1 MKKSLSERVIQNL
14 SEKQTG
20 RTNAKIEFIALQED
34 IREAL
39 DKGCSMKAIWETLSD
54 EGQIS
59 FGYKAFRHYVL
70 KLIKSVQENTR
81 DDKQSKSKPITTNEI
96 KGFTFNPIPNP
107 EELL

>member
-1 MKKSLSERVIQNL
+1 MKKPLSERVIQNQ
-14 SEKQTG
+14 SEKKNG
-20 RTNAKIEFIALQED
+20 RTNAKIQFIALKED

-39 DKGCSMKAIWETLSD
+39 DKGCSMKAVWETLSD

-70 KLIKSVQENTR
+70 KLIKSEQENTK
-81 DDKQSKSKPITTNEI
+81 DDKQSKSKTTNEI

>member
-1 MKKSLSERVIQNL
+1 MKKPLSERVIQNL
-14 SEKQTG
+14 SEKKNK
-20 RTNAKIEFIALQED
+20 RSNAKIEFLALKED
-34 IREAL
+34 IQEAL
-39 DKGCSMKAIWETLSD
+39 DKGCSMKAVWETLSD

-70 KLIKSVQENTR
+70 KLIKSEQENTK
-81 DDKQSKSKPITTNEI
+81 DDKQRENKPKNEI

>member
-1 MKKSLSERVIQNL
+1 MKKPLSERVIQNQ
-14 SEKQTG
+14 SAKKNK
-20 RTNAKIEFIALQED
+20 RSSAKIEFIALQEE

-39 DKGCSMKAIWETLSD
+39 DKGCSMKAVWETLTD

-70 KLIKSVQENTR
+70 KLIKPAQENTK
-81 DDKQSKSKPITTNEI
+81 DEKQRKSKTSNEI

-107 EELL
+107 EKLL

>member
-1 MKKSLSERVIQNL
+1 MKKSLSERVIQKQ
-14 SEKQTG
+14 SEKKTG
-20 RTNAKIEFIALQED
+20 RSHAKIEFIALKED

-39 DKGCSMKAIWETLSD
+39 DKGCSMKAVWETLSD

-70 KLIKSVQENTR
+70 KLIKSAQENTK
-81 DDKQSKSKPITTNEI
+81 DENAVKSKTVNEMR
-96 KGFTFNPIPNP
+96 GFTFNPKPNL

>member
-1 MKKSLSERVIQNL
+1 MKKPLSERVIQNQ
-14 SEKQTG
+14 SEKKNG
-20 RTNAKIEFIALQED
+20 RSSAKIEFIALQDD
-34 IREAL
+34 IQEAL

-54 EGQIS
+54 EGQFS

-70 KLIKSVQENTR
+70 KLIKSDQESTR
-81 DDKQSKSKPITTNEI
+81 DEKPSKSKTTNEI

>member
-1 MKKSLSERVIQNL
+1 MKKPLSERVIEKQ
-14 SEKQTG
+14 SEKKSG
-20 RTNAKIEFIALQED
+20 RVNAKFQFIALKED

-39 DKGCSMKAIWETLSD
+39 DKGCSMKAVWETLSD

-70 KLIKSVQENTR
+70 NLIKSEQEDTR
-81 DDKQSKSKPITTNEI
+81 DDKQSKSKTTTEI

>member
-1 MKKSLSERVIQNL
+1 MKKPLSERVIQNQ
-14 SEKQTG
+14 SEKNNR
-20 RTNAKIEFIALQED
+20 RTSAKIQFIALKED
-34 IREAL
+34 IQEAL

-70 KLIKSVQENTR
+70 KLIKPEQEKIR
-81 DDKQSKSKPITTNEI
+81 DEQARESKPKHEI

>member
-1 MKKSLSERVIQNL
+1 MKKPLSERVIQNL
-14 SEKQTG
+14 SEKKAG

-70 KLIKSVQENTR
+70 KLIKSEQEKTR
-81 DDKQSKSKPITTNEI
+81 DDKQSKSKTTTNEI

>member
-1 MKKSLSERVIQNL
+1 MKKPLSERVIEKQ
-14 SEKQTG
+14 SEKKSG
-20 RTNAKIEFIALQED
+20 RVSAKVQFIALQED

-39 DKGCSMKAIWETLSD
+39 EAGCSMKAVWETLSD

-70 KLIKSVQENTR
+70 KLIKTAQENTR
-81 DDKQSKSKPITTNEI
+81 DDKQRENKPKNEI

>member
-1 MKKSLSERVIQNL
+1 MKKSLSERVIQ
-14 SEKQTG
+14 KQTEKKNQRG
-20 RTNAKIEFIALQED
+20 NAKIEFLALKED

-39 DKGCSMKAIWETLSD
+39 DKGCSMKAIWETLAD
-54 EGQIS
+54 EGQFS

-70 KLIKSVQENTR
+70 KLIKSEQENTR
-81 DDKQSKSKPITTNEI
+81 DGKQSKSKPNDEI

>member
-1 MKKSLSERVIQNL
+1 MKKPLSRRVI
-14 SEKQTG
+14 EKQSEEKNG
-20 RTNAKIEFIALQED
+20 RVSAKIQFIALQED

-39 DKGCSMKAIWETLSD
+39 EAGCSMKAIWETLLD

-70 KLIKSVQENTR
+70 KLIKSEQENIK
-81 DDKQSKSKPITTNEI
+81 DEKQSKSKTTNEI

>member
-1 MKKSLSERVIQNL
+1 MKKSLSERVAQNQ
-14 SEKQTG
+14 SEK
-20 RTNAKIEFIALQED
+20 RAKRNNAKSQFIILKDD

-39 DKGCSMKAIWETLSD
+39 EAGWSMKAVWETLLD

-70 KLIKSVQENTR
+70 KLIKSEQETIK
-81 DDKQSKSKPITTNEI
+81 DDKPSKSKATNEI

>member
-1 MKKSLSERVIQNL
+1 MKKALSERVIQNQ
-14 SEKQTG
+14 SEKRSRQNT
-20 RTNAKIEFIALQED
+20 AKIQFIALQED

-39 DKGCSMKAIWETLSD
+39 AKGCSMKAVWETLSD

-59 FGYKAFRHYVL
+59 FGYKAFRHYVI
-70 KLIKSVQENTR
+70 KLIKSAQENTK
-81 DDKQSKSKPITTNEI
+81 DEKQSKSKTTHEI

>member
-1 MKKSLSERVIQNL
+1 MIKYSGMSDQVWPESVIKSS
-14 SEKQTG
+14 G
-20 RTNAKIEFIALQED
+20 
-34 IREAL
+34 IR
-39 DKGCSMKAIWETLSD
+39 IWETLSD

-70 KLIKSVQENTR
+70 KLIKSEQEDTR
-81 DDKQSKSKPITTNEI
+81 DDKQSKSKNTNKI